1 MTIPPDSAP
10 PVRRVLY
17 VAKTHLDVGFTD
29 RAAVVRQRYLDDF
42 FPRAVQVSEQ
52 LRAAGGPAA
61 LRWTTGSWILSE
73 ALDAADAA
81 QRRRLE
87 AAIEQGALCWHALP
101 FTLHTEFADRSLV
114 EHGLGLSAELDRRFG
129 RRTRAAKATDVPGHT
144 RALVSLLADV
154 GVDLLHV
161 GVNPAA
167 SAPRVPEQFRWR
179 DDAAAASPEIQV
191 MYQPGGYGDL
201 QVVAGTDVAVVVDLT
216 GDNLGP
222 RSAEEITATFAQLA
236 DRFPGADVQ
245 AASFE
250 DVAEVMARAAD
261 ALPVITQEIGDTW
274 IHGTGS
280 APGLTAGFRAL
291 GRLRRRWLDD
301 EPTLVDDPAMRA
313 ASTTLL
319 QVAEHT
325 WGLDQKT
332 HWPELAHWSAD
343 DLATVRDRQDTM
355 RFEASWQDQRDLL
368 DRAVAQLAI
377 GHADLAAEAHDALA
391 ALTPVEPG
399 PDASGCTPV
408 DPARELR
415 LDDWTV
421 RLDPDDGA
429 VSSLV
434 TPDST
439 ELVAPGAA
447 LARFVHRTHDAADF
461 ERWFGTYNASTRPE
475 DEHWARWDNTKPGLE
490 RSGAVAR
497 SWTPTLEGAWTG
509 TDEHGAFLLVRS
521 RIVVAASDPVSVPQR
536 LWTRLRPRPDGSVAF
551 ELSWFGLRAA
561 RWPCSVWWSFA
572 PAVGSP
578 EVWRMRK
585 LDEWVSPLDVVADGG
600 RRLHVADRV
609 AHPDGVELELVD
621 TGLVA
626 PGHTDL
632 LVWDDR
638 PVDMSGGWHVALFAN
653 LWGTNF
659 PMWTEGDAR
668 FRVVLRRS

>member
-1 MTIPPDSAP
+1 MTVHDAGI
-10 PVRRVLY
+10 RRVLY

-29 RAAVVRQRYLDDF
+29 RASVVRRRYLDDF
-42 FPRAVQVSEQ
+42 FPRAVQVGEQ

-61 LRWTTGSWILSE
+61 LRWTTGSWILTE
-73 ALDAADAA
+73 ALDAADTT

-87 AAIEQGALCWHALP
+87 SAIEQGALCWHALP
-101 FTLHTEFADRSLV
+101 FTLHTEYADRSLV
-114 EHGLGLSAELDRRFG
+114 EHGLRLSAELDRRFG
-129 RRTRAAKATDVPGHT
+129 RRTRAAKVTDVPGHT
-144 RALVSLLADV
+144 RGLVSVLADA

-167 SAPRVPEQFRWR
+167 SAPVVPEQFRWR
-179 DDAAAASPEIQV
+179 DDAAVGSPELQV

-222 RSAEEITATFAQLA
+222 RSAEEITTTFARLA
-236 DRFPGADVQ
+236 ERFPGAELE
-245 AASFE
+245 AASFD
-250 DVAEVMARAAD
+250 DVAEVMARAAGS
-261 ALPVITQEIGDTW
+261 LPVITQEIGDTW

-280 APGLTAGFRAL
+280 APALTAGFRAL
-291 GRLRRRWLDD
+291 GRLRRQWLDD
-301 EPTLVDDPAMRA
+301 EPALVDDPAMRA

-343 DLATVRDRQDTM
+343 DLAAVRDREDTV

-368 DRAVAQLAI
+368 DRAVAQLAVA
-377 GHADLAAEAHDALA
+377 HPERAAEASDALA
-391 ALTPVEPG
+391 ALTPIEPD
-399 PDASGCTPV
+399 PDASRCTRV
-408 DPARELR
+408 DPEAAIDLGG
-415 LDDWTV
+415 WAV
-421 RLDPDDGA
+421 RLDLDDGA
-429 VSSLV
+429 VVSLR
-434 TPDST
+434 TPDGA

-461 ERWFGTYNASTRPE
+461 ERWFDSYNASRLPE

-490 RSGAVAR
+490 GSGAVAR
-497 SWTPTLEGAWTG
+497 TWTPTPDGVWTG
-509 TDEHGAFLLVRS
+509 TDELGPFLLVRS
-521 RIVVAASDPVSVPQR
+521 RIVAAASDPVSVPQR
-536 LWTRLRPRPDGSVAF
+536 LWTRLRPRPDGSVSF

-561 RWPCSVWWSFA
+561 RWPCSSWWSFV

-578 EVWRMRK
+578 ERWHMRK

-609 AHPDGVELELVD
+609 AHPDGVELELLD

-626 PGHTDL
+626 PGDSDL

-638 PVDMSGGWHVALFAN
+638 PVDMSGGWHLALFAN

-668 FRVVLRRS
+668 FRVVLRRR